1 MTPAVKREPVTKA
14 AIKLERGT
22 IVVKPEPTSSSQ
34 SEGENDQQL
43 DVKKEQGQKA
53 NNRLAADS
61 PYSPLPERK

>member
-22 IVVKPEPTSSSQ
+22 IVVKPEPTTSSQ
-34 SEGENDQQL
+34 PEGENDQQL
-43 DVKKEQGQKA
+43 DVKKEQGRTA
-53 NNRLAADS
+53 NTILAADS